1 MSATAHPLPQLN
13 PFAAHQFQARSTAHQ
28 RALLNRLADY
38 LPSENPSMKKPILSR
53 KPKTEQATAPKNTP
67 QAEPKIWNTQTSS
80 TTQENTMMTA
90 QAQAPVN
97 VQPNASTTL
106 QSDVLKM
113 NQLNQQ
119 QTTHLHSVAN
129 EKTAEPQAEWTPP
142 TLDAQALAQAILQQA
157 MTRYH
162 QVGRVKE
169 PTPAQQESSTAESPA
184 QGYSVRMRRMTI
196 DLPDSL
202 HRDIKVYCAQ
212 KDLQVGLLVRSLLES
227 CFANHKRV

>member
-90 QAQAPVN
+90 QAQAPIN
-97 VQPNASTTL
+97 VQADAPTT
-106 QSDVLKM
+106 Q
-113 NQLNQQ
+113 QPNQQ
-119 QTTHLHSVAN
+119 HTTHLHSVAN

-142 TLDAQALAQAILQQA
+142 TLDAQTLAQAILQQA

-169 PTPAQQESSTAESPA
+169 PTPAQQESTAAESPA

-227 CFANHKRV
+227 CFANYKSV